1 MSSFNPLIIIRCET
15 PVGKSKIKNAK
26 LAWLY
31 MWYKLHYN
39 CLILAGQNKDFLSI
53 DSKMMEED
61 DSQEPKYSSQ
71 NAHMQA
77 NGNILAA
84 ACNRRGNS

>member
-1 MSSFNPLIIIRCET
+1 M
-15 PVGKSKIKNAK
+15 V
-26 LAWLY
+26 
-31 MWYKLHYN
+31 LHVVQATLQLFDT
-39 CLILAGQNKDFLSI
+39 CKQNKDFLSI

-61 DSQEPKYSSQ
+61 DPQEPKYSSQ

-84 ACNRRGNS
+84 ACYRRGNS